1 MRRLWDISIRS
12 PLRETSQRHLRGI
25 SKKTSFLGRLWDISN
40 TSRKRRLSC
49 DSFETSQMH
58 VKKDVF
64 FETFLRRLE
73 YISKIR
79 LLREIFETSRIHLKK
94 DVFYVTSW
102 RCLKFISK
110 KMYYRSR
117 SESMSPGEG
126 WEECP
131 KIVTNDDIVTFS
143 HYFSVPLSPLNW
155 WHPFL
160 MVPKIHIFWHEFEIA
175 DNSGRTLKW
184 WRHHCLFVKVVLHSS
199 YDILFYETWFFKWT
213 ISQKY
218 DFKKTPQV
226 RIKSRSKVMPV
237 SIFYLW
243 LPRTFI

>member
-110 KMYYRSR
+110 KMYYRGR
-117 SESMSPGEG
+117 SKRMSPGER

-131 KIVTNDDIVTFS
+131 KIVTNDDIVTIS
-143 HYFSVPLSPLNW
+143 HYFRVLLSPLTW

-160 MVPKIHIFWHEFEIA
+160 MAPKKHIFWYEFEIG
-175 DNSGRTLKW
+175 DSGRTLKW
-184 WRHHCLFVKVVLHSS
+184 RRHHCVFVKAVLHSS
-199 YDILFYETWFFKWT
+199 YDMLFYET
-213 ISQKY
+213 
-218 DFKKTPQV
+218 
-226 RIKSRSKVMPV
+226 
-237 SIFYLW
+237 
-243 LPRTFI
+243 